1 MPCRSGANSTGK
13 LEDDLER
20 LVAATRGSGFG
31 DPDAL
36 QRHLREIDHARFKIT
51 QRDNIRTAL
60 PSAVIGAAVG
70 GVVSAIVS
78 SIIL

>member
-1 MPCRSGANSTGK
+1 MPCRSSANSMGK

-36 QRHLREIDHARFKIT
+36 EQHLREIDHARFKIT
-51 QRDNIRTAL
+51 QRNNKRTAL
-60 PSAVIGAAVG
+60 LSAVIGAAVG
-70 GVVSAIVS
+70 GAVGALVSPVF
-78 SIIL
+78 L